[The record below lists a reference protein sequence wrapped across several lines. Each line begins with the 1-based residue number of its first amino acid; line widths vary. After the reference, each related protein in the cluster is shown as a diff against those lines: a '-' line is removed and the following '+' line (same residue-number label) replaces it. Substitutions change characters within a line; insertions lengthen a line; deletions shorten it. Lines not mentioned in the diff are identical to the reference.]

1 MLSLAH
7 RACHDVRNRTAAPQV
22 LPNQGR
28 DMTTEPPGPPASEP
42 DPTSDPSTGTPPETG
57 SSVPPAGD
65 TPSGYTPPPAGSPPA
80 PPPPPPGG
88 GYPPPPPPGP
98 PPAGAPYVP
107 SPTPLAAGV
116 VVKYAWSKF
125 KANPAV
131 WIIGILALIVIEGI
145 LQSIFAGI
153 GSSASGRFLGVWSV
167 ASIIGTL
174 VSTVIGY
181 FVQAAITQAALEE
194 TSGVKAT
201 FQSFMNFKGVDL
213 GQILIAS
220 IVIGLATSIGTV
232 LCILPGIA
240 VALLSCFVLPFILE
254 GKQDAMTAIK
264 SSWNLWSKNFGT
276 LIGPGLALFGLVIA
290 GFIVCGIGALIT
302 LPLAYIG
309 INYGYRVLTN
319 KPIG

>member
-1 MLSLAH
+1 
-7 RACHDVRNRTAAPQV
+7 
-22 LPNQGR
+22 
-28 DMTTEPPGPPASEP
+28 
-42 DPTSDPSTGTPPETG
+42 
-57 SSVPPAGD
+57 
-65 TPSGYTPPPAGSPPA
+65 
-80 PPPPPPGG
+80 
-88 GYPPPPPPGP
+88 
-98 PPAGAPYVP
+98 VP

-125 KANPAV
+125 KANPVV

-153 GSSASGRFLGVWSV
+153 GSGASGRFLGVWSI

-181 FVQAAITQAALEE
+181 FVQAAITRAALEE

-201 FQSFMNFKGVDL
+201 FQSFMNYKGIDL
-213 GQILIAS
+213 GQILIAA
-220 IVIGLATSIGTV
+220 IVVGLATSIGTV
-232 LCILPGIA
+232 LCVLPGIA
-240 VALLSCFVLPFILE
+240 VALLSCFVLPFIIE
-254 GKQDAMTAIK
+254 DKQDAMTAIK

-290 GFIVCGIGALIT
+290 GFIVCGVGALIT

-309 INYGYRVLTN
+309 ISYAYRVLTG
-319 KPIG
+319 KHIG